1 MNIEIDYSPTP
12 SNSYFISVCLND
24 TEAIS
29 FDYSSKGHRVTKQVL
44 TDHKQMQNDQKI
56 TGEWDTLVIKNGKFV
71 KRYHVRW
78 VDMDRKDWVNDE
90 IWDTVAEK
98 PLSTEIKDQLLRYSQ
113 LISDKYEHLDTIQN
127 EVNNLQSLLKI
138 EVDKFLN

>member
-1 MNIEIDYSPTP
+1 
-12 SNSYFISVCLND
+12 
-24 TEAIS
+24 
-29 FDYSSKGHRVTKQVL
+29 
-44 TDHKQMQNDQKI
+44 MQNDQKI